1 MPVYGRDGYMQRAV
15 VKQYISVV
23 SCVGEMVIC
32 GGLWLYVSVVSCVGE
47 MVICGGLGVISIC
60 G

>member
-1 MPVYGRDGYMQRAV
+1 MEGWGSYL
-15 VKQYISVV
+15 SVV
-23 SCVGEMVIC
+23 SCVGEMVVC
-32 GGLWLYVSVVSCVGE
+32 GGLWSYISVVSCRGE

>member
-1 MPVYGRDGYMQRAV
+1 MTCGVMSVKSKLSELGTFMPVYGRDGYMQRAV
-15 VKQYISVV
+15 VIQYI
-23 SCVGEMVIC
+23 
-32 GGLWLYVSVVSCVGE
+32 SVVSCVGE

>member
-15 VKQYISVV
+15 VIQYISVV

-32 GGLWLYVSVVSCVGE
+32 GVLFTIDL
-47 MVICGGLGVISIC
+47 
-60 G
+60 

>member
-1 MPVYGRDGYMQRAV
+1 MQRAGGHM
-15 VKQYISVV
+15 YI
-23 SCVGEMVIC
+23 
-32 GGLWLYVSVVSCVGE
+32 SVVSCVGE